1 MKPKTLEEM
10 TMLTSAIPF
19 AKTSNEPVKE
29 GLRIG
34 MIGLDTSHSPL
45 FAKDFNAPDAAPD
58 LEGYKVVAA
67 YPNGSKDIYSSVSRI
82 PRFTEEI
89 KTYGV
94 EVVDSIP
101 ELLDMTDVI
110 MLETN
115 DGRLHL
121 EQAIQVYKA
130 GKRLFIDKPVT
141 ASLTDAFAIY
151 QAAKDYNIPM
161 FSSSSIR
168 FLPWVDEIVKDQ
180 IVGKILGA
188 GTYGPCPIE
197 ATHSD
202 FFWYGMHGIELLY
215 AIMGTGCQTVSR
227 IHTPETDFVTGTW
240 DDNRLGSY
248 RGSRAGRSMY
258 QYGGY
263 VFGEKGIKEL
273 GDSTSYYE
281 MLVEIARFFKTGIVP
296 VSPEV
301 TLELYTFM
309 EAADE
314 SKRRNGAIT
323 SLEEV
328 RQKALAEV
336 KRTW

>member
-1 MKPKTLEEM
+1 MKPNIFEKKNV
-10 TMLTSAIPF
+10 LTSSSPA
-19 AKTSNEPVKE
+19 AKTSVEPVKK

-45 FAKDFNAPDAAPD
+45 FAKEFNSPDAAPD
-58 LEGYKVVAA
+58 LGGYKVVAA
-67 YPNGSKDIYSSVSRI
+67 YPHGSKDIYSSVSRM
-82 PRFTEEI
+82 PRFIEEI

-101 ELLDMTDVI
+101 KLLKMTDVI

-141 ASLTDAFAIY
+141 ASLADAYAIF

-168 FLPWVDEIVKDQ
+168 FLPMVDEVVKNQ
-180 IVGKILGA
+180 SVGKILGA
-188 GTYGPCPIE
+188 STFGPSPIE

-202 FFWYGMHGIELLY
+202 FFWYGIHGIELLC
-215 AIMGTGCQTVSR
+215 AIMGTGCQTVTR
-227 IHTPETDFVTGTW
+227 VHTPETDFVVGVW
-240 DDNRLGSY
+240 DDNRMGTY
-248 RGSRAGRSMY
+248 RGLRAGRTK
-258 QYGGY
+258 YGGFA
-263 VFGEKGIKEL
+263 FGEKGIKEL

-281 MLVEIARFFKTGIVP
+281 MLVEIATFFKTGIVP

-301 TLELYTFM
+301 TLELYTLM

-314 SKRRNGAIT
+314 SKRRGGLSVSMAET
-323 SLEEV
+323 

-336 KRTW
+336 KKTW